1 MNVIVLD
8 TECTDLKNHKVCE
21 IGYALCKEYDNRL
34 SARHYAES
42 LINPECHITTGA
54 SEVHDITDEMVA
66 NKRPFHQLPVAME
79 LVYQANQGSVFV
91 GHNLMYDLI
100 GLTNSSGTDFTQVDY
115 VDTLKILH
123 CLFGESG
130 ELNLK
135 GFERYKLNYVRHFL
149 KLPVHLERG
158 AAHSALSDVKI
169 TLALV
174 NWLMAESGLTI
185 KEMVEISK
193 KPIIWSSFQFGKY
206 KGKPIEDILAMDKSY
221 LVWLFNQETKKYT
234 QAELEDFAK
243 HENNIIL
250 NTLNY
255 WLNK

>member
-21 IGYALCKEYDNRL
+21 IGYALCQEGSNRL
-34 SARHYAES
+34 VVHHYVQA
-42 LINPECHITTGA
+42 LINPECHITVGA
-54 SEVHDITDEMVA
+54 SEVHDITDEMVV
-66 NKRPFHQLPVAME
+66 NKRPFHQLEVAMD
-79 LVYQANQGSVFV
+79 LVHEVNKCSVLV

-100 GLTNSSGTDFTQVDY
+100 GLTNSSGTDFTKVDY

-123 CLFGESG
+123 YLFGESG
-130 ELNLK
+130 ELNSK

-149 KLPVHLERG
+149 KLPVDLDRG

-193 KPIIWSSFQFGKY
+193 KPIIWSTFQFGKY
-206 KGKPIEDILAMDKSY
+206 KGKPLEDVLATDKKY
-221 LVWLFNQETKKYT
+221 LLWLFDQELKKYT
-234 QAELEDFAK
+234 EAELEDFAK
-243 HENNIIL
+243 YGNNVIL

-255 WLNK
+255 WLSK